1 MTPSSSARRPSQ
13 ATSEV
18 DPAGIPFSLDD
29 ALAFVR
35 RRTPLVPRSALVLG
49 SGLGVLAEGT
59 AWEAAIPY
67 SDLPGIPR
75 SSVAGHA
82 GRLLLGRWAGRPV
95 AIAQGRSHLYE
106 GFSAEVVT
114 RMTRLL
120 AALGSRAL
128 ILTNASGGI
137 SARMAPGTLVLI
149 EDQVNLQW
157 RSPLRGIGTGAE
169 IGTGADHADAST
181 GTRGYGERGLT
192 QRPVYDREL
201 MAKASRA
208 AAMAGVALER
218 GVLGVMLGPSYET
231 PAEIE
236 MLERLGADVVC
247 MSTAAETAVASSLG
261 LPCVA
266 VSCVTNWAA
275 GRSGARLSHD
285 DVTRAVGRAALP
297 LKSMLE
303 RLVVGIV

>member
-1 MTPSSSARRPSQ
+1 MNPSPSARRL
-13 ATSEV
+13 A
-18 DPAGIPFSLDD
+18 PAAADAASIPFSLED
-29 ALAFVR
+29 ALAVVR
-35 RRTPLVPRSALVLG
+35 RRTSLVPRSALVLG

-59 AWEAAIPY
+59 AWEAEIPY
-67 SDLPGIPR
+67 RDLPGIPLA
-75 SSVAGHA
+75 SVAGHA
-82 GRLLLGRWAGRPV
+82 GRLLLGKWGGRPV
-95 AIAQGRSHLYE
+95 AIAQGRAHLYE

-114 RMTRLL
+114 RMVRLL
-120 AALGSRAL
+120 AGLGSKAL

-137 SARMAPGTLVLI
+137 AARMAPGTLVLI

-157 RSPLRGIGTGAE
+157 RSPLRGIGDLGGGA
-169 IGTGADHADAST
+169 
-181 GTRGYGERGLT
+181 RGLAR
-192 QRPVYDREL
+192 RPVYDGEL
-201 MAKASRA
+201 MAKATRA
-208 AAMAGVALER
+208 AAVAGVTLER

-247 MSTAAETAVASSLG
+247 MSTGAETALAASVG

-275 GRSGARLSHD
+275 GRSSARLSHD
-285 DVTRAVGRAALP
+285 DVTRSVAGAAAP

-303 RLVVGIV
+303 RLVMGIA

>member
-1 MTPSSSARRPSQ
+1 MTPSLSGRRQPIAGS
-13 ATSEV
+13 
-18 DPAGIPFSLDD
+18 DPADVPFALDE

-35 RRTPLVPRSALVLG
+35 RRTSLVPRSALVLG

-67 SDLPGIPR
+67 TDLPGIPR

-82 GRLLLGRWAGRPV
+82 GRLLLGRWGGRPV

-106 GFSAEVVT
+106 GCSAEVVT

-120 AALGSRAL
+120 AALGSKAL

-137 SARMAPGTLVLI
+137 TRRMAPGTLVLI

-157 RSPLRGIGTGAE
+157 RSPLRGAAGGAGSEETAGDPGSAATGF
-169 IGTGADHADAST
+169 
-181 GTRGYGERGLT
+181 GERGLT
-192 QRPVYDREL
+192 GRPVYDGEL
-201 MAKASRA
+201 MAKAARA
-208 AAMAGVALER
+208 AAMAGVTLER

-275 GRSGARLSHD
+275 GRSPSRLSHD
-285 DVTRAVGRAALP
+285 DVTHAVGRSALP

>member
-1 MTPSSSARRPSQ
+1 MTPSISARRLAQ
-13 ATSEV
+13 AAA
-18 DPAGIPFSLDD
+18 DPAGIPFVLED

-35 RRTPLVPRSALVLG
+35 RRTSLVPRSALVLG

-67 SDLPGIPR
+67 ADLPGIPR

-120 AALGSRAL
+120 AALGAKAL
-128 ILTNASGGI
+128 VLTNASGGI
-137 SARMAPGTLVLI
+137 APRMAPGTLVLI

-157 RSPLRGIGTGAE
+157 RSPLRDAPGTAGAGGATGAE
-169 IGTGADHADAST
+169 
-181 GTRGYGERGLT
+181 YGERGLT
-192 QRPVYDREL
+192 HRPVYDPEL
-201 MAKASRA
+201 MGKASRA
-208 AAMAGVALER
+208 AALAGVTLER

-247 MSTAAETAVASSLG
+247 MSTGAEAAAAATLG
-261 LPCVA
+261 LPCIA

-275 GRSGARLSHD
+275 GRSPARLSHD
-285 DVTRAVGRAALP
+285 DVTRAVARAALP